1 LPFIGLLTLAGC
13 KKDDDDSPQPSDEA
27 ELVFKFRFDSTQQ
40 RLNNRG
46 QPTSVPDTH
55 AAQHPRFN
63 GISAHYIE
71 IIPDKWTKLGE
82 GQVLYGSPE
91 TTAGGDTA
99 IDFDQSVVVDEGQV
113 FQKVKLSGIE
123 PGEYKYLRVSLSYQ
137 NYDIDLR
144 AQGMDLTGT
153 LASFIGFNTYI
164 ESFKIKDSTITV
176 NDNKK
181 QGYWGFETQYG
192 TVTGQAP
199 GTTLPNPISKTSP
212 IPPGSCLVTG
222 EFQEP
227 LSITGD
233 EDEDQ
238 TVIISVSTNKSFEWK
253 DPNDNGLYD
262 PPKERP
268 GCGYG
273 YTWLEGSCA
282 IVCPIRGF
290 PRFQGRLTIHRGRH
304 RHFAARPG

>member
-1 LPFIGLLTLAGC
+1 MTSLNKLLFVLPFIALFFLVSC
-13 KKDDDDSPQPSDEA
+13 NKDDDDSPKPTDEA
-27 ELVFKFRFDSTQQ
+27 ELIFKFKFDSTQQ

-82 GQVLYGSPE
+82 GEILYESPE

-99 IDFDQSVVVDEGQV
+99 IDFDQSVVVDEGEV
-113 FQKVKLSGIE
+113 FQKVKIGNIE
-123 PGEYKYLRVSLSYQ
+123 PGDYKYLRVSLSYQ

-144 AQGMDLTGT
+144 AQGVDLTGT

-164 ESFKIKDSTITV
+164 ESYAIDEETITV

-199 GTTLPNPISKTSP
+199 GTTVPNPLSKTSP
-212 IPPGSCLVTG
+212 IPSGSCLVTG
-222 EFQEP
+222 EFKDP
-227 LSITGD
+227 LTITGN
-233 EDEDQ
+233 ESENR
-238 TVIISVSTNKSFEWK
+238 TIVISVSTNNSFEWK
-253 DPNDNGLYD
+253 DPNDNGIFEPQKND
-262 PPKERP
+262 QVVDM
-268 GCGYG
+268 G
-273 YTWLEGSCA
+273 
-282 IVCPIRGF
+282 IRGLKGIV
-290 PRFQGRLTIHRGRH
+290 Q
-304 RHFAARPG
+304 